1 MLDDDEVLVATE
13 ETGYRLCSASTRG
26 AVTPVDGSRA
36 AESIFSATFDCNNPN
51 RMFICYQDGTLKLF
65 DTDSHRLEAYQ
76 IIFKKSTSAY
86 DLTPTDAANEKV
98 ITTHWDKVVSIP
110 NRPDELIFLLGIS
123 RNLMYTALPP
133 PVDAPYS
140 SPPFLRKS
148 SRGDIPGFF
157 YGAPI
162 MEISV
167 HKARVTSLS
176 VNPSGSLLASGD
188 ESGRIRVILLRLFD
202 QLSSRTAIT
211 SSNQSSRTSSSRMVV
226 TERKPS
232 FSIIFTAHCD
242 GPVFSLEWLPIELPP
257 QGDDCSSSYLPARHA
272 LASGS
277 MDRSV
282 RVWTISCSPKSGIS
296 VEPAFILD
304 TLSTHILTMTSLLHV
319 DTAVRAKILA
329 VDELLRTRNTLS
341 TSDRSTASPSP
352 SRASPAAVS
361 RASPTASSP
370 PRDIASVDRTMRLD
384 KANSVYLACG
394 TNAGTLYIWRM
405 DFEALRQ
412 SLLVRAATTGGQK
425 QLSYTASDFIRD
437 STSMLYSLLQASD
450 RPLIHVSM
458 AAGWRG
464 GSVGTGPGTLL
475 TSLTAASSSDHS
487 SPAEGMMDA
496 FPTEGGGGHVLLVC
510 SDTQGVARIY
520 CSDVIGADLPSS
532 YSETDSDVPPLLNLA
547 LHEQYRS
554 VMSHVDARDLNL
566 HPLIKVGEQ
575 SYQNAVVACRF
586 QQAVPVRGDRQE
598 GPLTDGNGSP
608 DCVSIVPSR
617 GLVKSLMVALAK
629 GEVFMY
635 DASDWT
641 RFAARL
647 QLKIPSTD
655 AFSVIR
661 KALSPNTPVD
671 DAPSPSSSGSDEEQ
685 HHHHLHD
692 DLIRS
697 RASPKLQGRISFS
710 NSIISGTPPPPS
722 HYSRIPIGAS
732 VSFDDDNG
740 QSLGVQQGNTSK
752 GASGSSRINT
762 ADEEEVSE
770 AIMMLPRALPPPAPT
785 PPMGSSNIPGDEAR
799 RQVAASAG
807 RKTSVSKAKN
817 NSTMRDQSA
826 VHPSTG
832 SHPSTGAHPSTGSHP
847 STGAHQSTGFHPS
860 TGAHPSTGTNPSTG
874 THPSTGTLP
883 STGTHPSAGTHP
895 ATSAPDS
902 SNHSAYYR
910 NDFGMPS
917 MTHSKVLEQ
926 KLRNITSQLAHDEV

>member
-13 ETGYRLCSASTRG
+13 ETGYRLCRASTTG

-65 DTDSHRLEAYQ
+65 DTDSHRLESYQ
-76 IIFKKSTSAY
+76 IVFKKSTSAY

-98 ITTHWDKVVSIP
+98 ITTHWDKLVSIP
-110 NRPDELIFLLGIS
+110 SRPDELIFLLGIS

-176 VNPSGSLLASGD
+176 VNASGSLLASGD
-188 ESGRIRVILLRLFD
+188 ESGRIRIILLRLFD
-202 QLSSRTAIT
+202 PLSSRNAIT
-211 SSNQSSRTSSSRMVV
+211 SSNQSNRSSSRMVV

-232 FSIIFTAHCD
+232 FSMIFTAHCD

-282 RVWTISCSPKSGIS
+282 RVWTISCSPKSGLS

-319 DTAVRAKILA
+319 DTAVRSKILA
-329 VDELLRTRNTLS
+329 VDELLRTRNTLPS
-341 TSDRSTASPSP
+341 SERSTASPLP
-352 SRASPAAVS
+352 SRASPAVVS
-361 RASPTASSP
+361 RGSPAASSP
-370 PRDIASVDRTMRLD
+370 PRDIASLDRTMRLD

-405 DFEALRQ
+405 DFEALQ
-412 SLLVRAATTGGQK
+412 QCLLLRAATTGGQK
-425 QLSYTASDFIRD
+425 QLSFAASDFIRD

-458 AAGWRG
+458 VAGWRG
-464 GSVGTGPGTLL
+464 GSAGTGPGTLL
-475 TSLTAASSSDHS
+475 TSLTAASSSEHS
-487 SPAEGMMDA
+487 SPAQGMMDA
-496 FPTEGGGGHVLLVC
+496 YPAEGGGGHVLLVC

-532 YSETDSDVPPLLNLA
+532 YSVTESDVPPLLNLA
-547 LHEQYRS
+547 LHEQYRR
-554 VMSHVDARDLNL
+554 VMSHVDDVTGHDLNL

-586 QQAVPVRGDRQE
+586 QQFVPVRGGRQE
-598 GPLTDGNGSP
+598 GPVSVGNGSP
-608 DCVSIVPSR
+608 DCVSSVPYR
-617 GLVKSLMVALAK
+617 GSVKSLMVALAK

-647 QLKIPSTD
+647 QVKIPSTD

-661 KALSPNTPVD
+661 KALSPNTPAD
-671 DAPSPSSSGSDEEQ
+671 DVPSPSSSGSDEEQ
-685 HHHHLHD
+685 QHHHLHD

-710 NSIISGTPPPPS
+710 NSIIMDGSGVSSGTPPPPPPS
-722 HYSRIPIGAS
+722 QYSRSPIGAS
-732 VSFDDDNG
+732 VSCDDDNG
-740 QSLGVQQGNTSK
+740 QPLGVQQGNKSK
-752 GASGSSRINT
+752 GVSSSSRFKT
-762 ADEEEVSE
+762 ADAEVSE
-770 AIMMLPRALPPPAPT
+770 AMMMLPRAIPPPAPT
-785 PPMGSSNIPGDEAR
+785 PPMDSSSIPGDEAR
-799 RQVAASAG
+799 RQVVASAG
-807 RKTSVSKAKN
+807 RKTSASKAKI
-817 NSTMRDQSA
+817 NSTMRDRPA
-826 VHPSTG
+826 VPPSTITHPSTDNLPSTDNHPSAD
-832 SHPSTGAHPSTGSHP
+832 SHPSTNNLP
-847 STGAHQSTGFHPS
+847 STGA
-860 TGAHPSTGTNPSTG
+860 
-874 THPSTGTLP
+874 
-883 STGTHPSAGTHP
+883 
-895 ATSAPDS
+895 PDS
-902 SNHSAYYR
+902 SDHSAYYR

-926 KLRNITSQLAHDEV
+926 KLRNITSQLAHDEVW